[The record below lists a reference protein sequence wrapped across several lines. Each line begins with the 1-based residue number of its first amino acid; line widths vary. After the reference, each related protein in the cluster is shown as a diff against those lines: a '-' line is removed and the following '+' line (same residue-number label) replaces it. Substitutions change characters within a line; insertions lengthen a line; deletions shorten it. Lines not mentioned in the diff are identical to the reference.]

1 MDASRG
7 TRDAP
12 SVQPVKLAE
21 GREAEIL
28 SWEEGRVLRLYRD
41 PAAAALADR
50 EMRALAAV
58 RSVVSLVPAPYQ
70 RIEWQGR
77 PGIVMERVLGRDA
90 LTAISRQPWRVLE
103 LSGLTGRV
111 HAELNGIRAPDQ
123 LPALRDELGKRI
135 GSDTAIPEDLRAAAL
150 RTLADLPD
158 GTALCHGD
166 FQAGNVLLSPSGPV
180 VIDWGN
186 ATRGDPAG
194 DFART
199 LLMTRVGS
207 LPPGTPRTIR
217 WGRRLGE
224 GLFRRAYQQA
234 YRRGEPHDP
243 GRLPRWELVR
253 AVERLAD
260 RIPEERAGLLREAN
274 RLLAECRTRHHS

>member
-1 MDASRG
+1 MDA
-7 TRDAP
+7 TRDKRDARP
-12 SVQPVKLAE
+12 VQPAKLAE

-28 SWEEGRVLRLYRD
+28 AWGEGLVLRLYRD
-41 PAAAALADR
+41 PAAGALADR

-58 RSVVSLVPAPYQ
+58 RSLLPLVPAPYE
-70 RIEWQGR
+70 RIEWRGR

-90 LTAISRQPWRVLE
+90 LTAISRQPWRVIQ

-111 HAELNGIRAPDQ
+111 HAELNGIRAPDE
-123 LPALRDELGKRI
+123 LPTLRDELGERI
-135 GSDTAIPEDLRAAAL
+135 GRDAAIPEELRAAAL
-150 RTLADLPD
+150 QALANLPD

-166 FQAGNVLLSPSGPV
+166 FQAGNVLLSPCGPV

-199 LLMTRVGS
+199 TLMMRAGS
-207 LPPGTPRTIR
+207 LPPGTPPVIR
-217 WGRRLGE
+217 WGRRFGE
-224 GLFRRAYQQA
+224 GLFRRAYQRA
-234 YRRGEPHDP
+234 YQRSRARDP
-243 GRLPRWELVR
+243 GRILRWELVR

-260 RIPEERAGLLREAN
+260 RIPDERSGLLREAN
-274 RLLAECRTRHHS
+274 RLLDDRRVRAHS